1 MSLLSKMP
9 PSRPQAHEI
18 ERQRGQHQMTWVGV
32 LGIGS
37 VLIATGKLV
46 GFEQWIGGWFLALL
60 LSVLMGVYFG
70 SASSAEHVSADTK
83 GDAFYYL
90 GLLFTFGSLVSALV
104 SFSADGG
111 GNDIKNMIAPFGIAL
126 LTTIVG
132 LSGRVWFSVWQEGPG
147 DAVADATQ
155 GLDEAIVDMK
165 DIVLRGSQGMEDL
178 VDNVGASAKAMEGTA
193 LRIASVAEKA
203 AGTIAALD
211 EYSGRVTRLGQSFA
225 DGATEFAG
233 AVTGTAAG
241 VSTLKES
248 LEETRGLL
256 DTLGRNLVVLVD
268 TVEQARASV
277 SQLERAGRAGEREV
291 AGIAS
296 SAEDVQRDMER
307 IQVGFAKTAELFV
320 DAKHTATTIDDH
332 AARIGSSVGGLTGEV
347 GKLQEAAVTATEAMS
362 RVAPALDKNLSEL
375 LHVASQGRTAVAS
388 RVEDLEER
396 LDHIGTEA
404 ATAAG
409 RASTGVSTLTE
420 SLEETKGLLD
430 ALGRNL
436 VVLVDTVEQA
446 RASVSQLDR
455 AGRAGEREVVG
466 IASSAEGVQRDME
479 RIRTGFAKTAELF
492 VDAKHTATTIDDH
505 AVRIGSSVGG
515 LAGEVGKLQEAAVTA
530 ADAMSQVAPTL
541 GKSLSEL
548 SDVAS
553 RGREAV
559 SSRVGDLEERLDDLG
574 TEAAAAVG
582 RASGRADSVAGDMDK
597 LRDQLTETQKEL
609 FQITRDS
616 NLVAKELRR
625 RTRGKRWWESLFG
638 RRGRTR

>member
-1 MSLLSKMP
+1 MSLLSRHRRAAGKAP
-9 PSRPQAHEI
+9 ES
-18 ERQRGQHQMTWVGV
+18 ERQRSQHQKTWFWM
-32 LGIGS
+32 LFIGGA
-37 VLIATGKLV
+37 LIAAGKFF
-46 GFEQWIGGWFLALL
+46 GFEQLIGGWLLAIL
-60 LSVLMGVYFG
+60 LSVLMVVYFWT
-70 SASSAEHVSADTK
+70 ARTARHVSADTK

-104 SFSADGG
+104 GISADGG
-111 GNDIKNMIAPFGIAL
+111 SDDIRNTIAPFGIAL

-147 DAVADATQ
+147 EAVADATKA
-155 GLDEAIVDMK
+155 LDEAIVDMK

-178 VDNVGASAKAMEGTA
+178 VDNLGASAKAMEGTA

-203 AGTIAALD
+203 AGTADALD

-277 SQLERAGRAGEREV
+277 SQLDRAGRAGEREV

-296 SAEDVQRDMER
+296 RAEDVQRDMER

-320 DAKHTATTIDDH
+320 NAKHTATTIDDH
-332 AARIGSSVGGLTGEV
+332 AA
-347 GKLQEAAVTATEAMS
+347 
-362 RVAPALDKNLSEL
+362 
-375 LHVASQGRTAVAS
+375 
-388 RVEDLEER
+388 
-396 LDHIGTEA
+396 
-404 ATAAG
+404 
-409 RASTGVSTLTE
+409 
-420 SLEETKGLLD
+420 
-430 ALGRNL
+430 
-436 VVLVDTVEQA
+436 
-446 RASVSQLDR
+446 
-455 AGRAGEREVVG
+455 
-466 IASSAEGVQRDME
+466 
-479 RIRTGFAKTAELF
+479 
-492 VDAKHTATTIDDH
+492 
-505 AVRIGSSVGG
+505 RIGSSVGG

-530 ADAMSQVAPTL
+530 ADAMAKVAPAL

-559 SSRVGDLEERLDDLG
+559 SSGVGHLEERLDSVG
-574 TEAAAAVG
+574 TEAATAVG

-616 NLVAKELRR
+616 TVVAKELRR
-625 RTRGKRWWESLFG
+625 RTRDKRWWEKLFE
-638 RRGRTR
+638 RRGRRR